1 MMQQEKKINL
11 HNPILYAAIIGI
23 GMFLGFKM
31 KSTLLHG
38 ENTDSGGGRID
49 EIMSLVKNNYVDSV
63 GTDSVEA
70 KAIDNLLSQ
79 LDPHSVYITPA
90 DLKGVDEDLEGEFD
104 GIGIEYFLQKDT
116 LMVTSVIAGGP
127 SAEAGIQTGDKFI
140 KVNDS
145 IIAGKKLSTEALVKK
160 LRGASGTKAKITL
173 LRNNKAINEI
183 TITRGKI
190 PMYSIDAAYMMN
202 ATTGYMKINRFSATT
217 YKEFMAKMELLKNAG
232 MKKLLLDVRDNPGG
246 FLEIAVQI
254 LDELIAGKKKI
265 VYTKGRDRKSETL
278 SAYKDGIFEVG
289 KIVVLIDEGSAS
301 AAEIVSGALQDY
313 DRATLVGRRTFGKG
327 LVQEQ
332 FPLANGG
339 ALRLTVA
346 RYYIPSGR
354 CIQKDY
360 SHGKELYMEDVMD
373 RYKHGELVNK
383 DSIKF
388 KDTTVYKTMGG
399 RRVYGGGGISP
410 DVFVPLND
418 NKYSKNLGEVLGT
431 GYLTEIVNDYYVA
444 NKEKLKL
451 FPAVGDLI
459 KNYTVDTKILGDLQK
474 RCAAD
479 RITAICL
486 ANANDKQLITTR
498 IKAQLAKALYGA
510 AAQYQVYNAAD
521 EMVKIAMQ
529 EMDK

>member
-145 IIAGKKLSTEALVKK
+145 IIAGKKLSTEALVKN

-202 ATTGYMKINRFSATT
+202 ATTGYIKINRFSATT

-265 VYTKGRDRKSETL
+265 VYTKGRD
-278 SAYKDGIFEVG
+278 
-289 KIVVLIDEGSAS
+289 S

-431 GYLTEIVNDYYVA
+431 GYLTEIVNDYFVA